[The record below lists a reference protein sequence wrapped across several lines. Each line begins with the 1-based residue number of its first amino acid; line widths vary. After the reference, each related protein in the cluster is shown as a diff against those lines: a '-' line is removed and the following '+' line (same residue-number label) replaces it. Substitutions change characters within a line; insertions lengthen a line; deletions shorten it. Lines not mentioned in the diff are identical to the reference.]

1 MPAAAAVIDG
11 GEPSGSAPPGDT
23 GCGAGRAAVPAPPLG
38 RLALGFG
45 FLLVLF
51 VEPFAA
57 AVLRPHADV
66 GLDRV
71 VAGESQRLDLLQPV
85 RLAGRDDGHHLT
97 RRLRLVGALQRELK
111 PTC

>member
-1 MPAAAAVIDG
+1 MPAAAAIIDG
-11 GEPSGSAPPGDT
+11 GEPSGGAAAGDT
-23 GCGAGRAAVPAPPLG
+23 CCGAGRAAMPAPPLG

-45 FLLVLF
+45 LLFLF
-51 VEPFAA
+51 VEPLAA
-57 AVLRPHADV
+57 AVIQPHAF

-71 VAGESQRLDLLQPV
+71 VAGEPQRLDLLQAV
-85 RLAGRDDGHHLT
+85 RLACRDDGHHLA

>member
-1 MPAAAAVIDG
+1 MPAAAAIIDG
-11 GEPSGSAPPGDT
+11 GEPSGGAAAGDT
-23 GCGAGRAAVPAPPLG
+23 CRGAGGAAVPAPPLG

-45 FLLVLF
+45 FLFVLF

-57 AVLRPHADV
+57 AVLQPHADF

-71 VAGESQRLDLLQPV
+71 VAGEPQRLDLLQV
-85 RLAGRDDGHHLT
+85 VWLACRDDGHHLA
-97 RRLRLVGALQRELK
+97 RRLRLVGALQRKLT

>member
-11 GEPSGSAPPGDT
+11 GEPSGSAPAGDT
-23 GCGAGRAAVPAPPLG
+23 CCGAGRAAVPASPLG

-45 FLLVLF
+45 LIFLF
-51 VEPFAA
+51 VEPLAA
-57 AVLRPHADV
+57 AVLKPHADF

-71 VAGESQRLDLLQPV
+71 VAGEPQRLDLLQF
-85 RLAGRDDGHHLT
+85 RLACRDEEHLA
-97 RRLRLVGALQRELK
+97 RRFRLVRPLQRELT